1 MTNTILRTTPE
12 AAKRIR
18 HSERTLERWRL
29 DGTGPEFV
37 KAGRKVLYTDFAL
50 EAWVNARTFRSTAEA
65 DAAAANASGRPA
77 HKMQFATATVH
88 RNEALG
94 VSGEATEPEGGHS

>member
-1 MTNTILRTTPE
+1 MTDNLNTTPE
-12 AAKRIR
+12 AAKRVK
-18 HSERTLERWRL
+18 HSSRTLERWRL

-37 KAGRKVLYTDFAL
+37 KAGRKVLYSDSAL
-50 EAWVNARTFRSTAEA
+50 EAWVEARTFRSTAEA

>member
-1 MTNTILRTTPE
+1 MTNTVLRTTPE

-29 DGTGPEFV
+29 EGTGPEFV
-37 KAGRKVLYTDFAL
+37 KAGRKVLYTDSAL

-65 DAAAANASGRPA
+65 DAAAANASGCPA
-77 HKMQFATATVH
+77 HKQLAAAIVH
-88 RNEALG
+88 GNEALG
-94 VSGEATEPEGGHS
+94 VSSEATAIEGGHS